1 MPTIKPRP
9 PTLNAHLASLGWTHR
24 SSRNPFAQGR
34 EIEDAS
40 GRVLGTYTACEAWTM
55 LRERGLYRDAD
66 YSDSPVPGGAI
77 VTCLG
82 TAHEVAS

>member
-1 MPTIKPRP
+1 M
-9 PTLNAHLASLGWTHR
+9 
-24 SSRNPFAQGR
+24 
-34 EIEDAS
+34 DAS